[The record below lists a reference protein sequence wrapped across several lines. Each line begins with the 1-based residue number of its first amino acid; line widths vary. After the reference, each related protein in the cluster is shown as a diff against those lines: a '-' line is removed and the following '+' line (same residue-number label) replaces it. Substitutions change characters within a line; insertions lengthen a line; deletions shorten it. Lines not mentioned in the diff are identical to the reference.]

1 MSLALLR
8 VWTTLVYLFML
19 APVLVVVVLAFN
31 PAELAS
37 FPMTGFTFAWFAR
50 LATDAAVIAALK
62 TSLLLGGIAAATS
75 TLLGTAAAYATARF
89 RFAGRELVNLLMTLP
104 ILVPHIILGV
114 GLLLTFRML
123 GLSKSFPLLVAGH
136 VAITLPYVVLT
147 TRHRLLS
154 IPEVLEE
161 AAATLGANALAKFRR
176 VTFPLSLPAILAGA
190 LFAFMMSFDEV
201 TATLFW
207 RPPNTETIPTHVMAM
222 LQYSIDQ
229 RINALAAILIA
240 LSISLPLLA
249 IVLARNLRRYGG

>member
-1 MSLALLR
+1 VKLAVAALR
-8 VWTTLVYLFML
+8 FWTIAIYLFML
-19 APVLVVVVLAFN
+19 APVLVVVVLSFN
-31 PAELAS
+31 PAELAT
-37 FPMTGFTFAWFAR
+37 FPMTGFTLAWFAR
-50 LATDAAVIAALK
+50 LAMDAQVIGALK
-62 TSLLLGGIAAATS
+62 TSLLLGSIAAAIS
-75 TLLGTAAAYATARF
+75 TFLGTAAAYATARF
-89 RFAGRELVNLLMTLP
+89 RFAGRELVQLLLTLP

-123 GLSKSFPLLVAGH
+123 GLLKSFPLLVVGH

-154 IPEVLEE
+154 IPPVLEE
-161 AAATLGANALAKFRR
+161 AAATLGANPLAKFRR
-176 VTFPLSLPAILAGA
+176 VTLPLALPAILAGA

-207 RPPNTETIPTHVMAM
+207 RPPNTETIPTQVMAM

-240 LSISLPLLA
+240 LSVSLPLLA
-249 IVLARNLRRYGG
+249 ILLVRNLRQP